1 MVVPA
6 LSQSALPAD
15 HLKRVRVVKFVSRAL
30 GDTAAAAEQA
40 NYRVALLSMKSI
52 ANALMPE

>member
-1 MVVPA
+1 
-6 LSQSALPAD
+6 
-15 HLKRVRVVKFVSRAL
+15 VKLSRAL

-40 NYRVALLSMKSI
+40 NYRVALLAVKSI